1 MNVFFKVSKADYFDV
16 QMSKL
21 TLLLFLF
28 VCLTDNNNS
37 SSV

>member
-1 MNVFFKVSKADYFDV
+1 MISKADYFDV

-28 VCLTDNNNS
+28 VCLTDNTNSNN
-37 SSV
+37 V